1 MALTALSSGKIYKYE
16 YGTDEEIL
24 PSNQT
29 RTIEKAMFSYSPLK
43 KAIEKQTKKQ
53 VDALKSLIKLMNSSK
68 GRIYFPKI
76 KWMIWV
82 LMR

>member
-16 YGTDEEIL
+16 YGTGEEIL

-29 RTIEKAMFSYSPLK
+29 RTIEKAMFSYPPLK

-76 KWMIWV
+76 K
-82 LMR
+82 

>member
-16 YGTDEEIL
+16 YGTGEEIL

-43 KAIEKQTKKQ
+43 KAIENKQRN
-53 VDALKSLIKLMNSSK
+53 KLM
-68 GRIYFPKI
+68 
-76 KWMIWV
+76 
-82 LMR
+82 L